1 MIRYALQRAVLAILV
16 ALTVSFVAFL
26 LLNYATDPA
35 AAIAGEGAEPEI
47 VEQIRRQYGFER
59 PLLVQY
65 GGWLSG
71 VFHGDLGESYY
82 WRRPVGALIL
92 DHAPVTLRLAF
103 AAICVTLL
111 IAVPLGTAA
120 ALRPG
125 SWMDRT
131 ALVAAV
137 AAQAIPTFWLALVL
151 VILLGVIVP
160 VFPVSGDGTWL
171 HYVLPAFV
179 LGVHSVPA
187 VTRLM
192 RAGVLEVMATDY
204 IRTARSKGYRGMRL
218 LTRHAMR
225 NAILPVISVLA
236 VQLGHK
242 LGGSVITES
251 VFALN
256 GLGQLALQSVLGGD
270 IPTVETLVVVFAL
283 TFVALTFLADLVNAW
298 LDPRLRLG

>member
-1 MIRYALQRAVLAILV
+1 MIRYALQRAVLAVLV

-92 DHAPVTLRLAF
+92 DHAPV
-103 AAICVTLL
+103 
-111 IAVPLGTAA
+111 TAA